1 VQDVQYLAPVG
12 CSDHCI
18 IHVSC
23 EWESPRGLTNDP
35 KLNYTKGDYSGFR
48 NFITDCL
55 KTTDHITLS
64 DVEQASSTLK
74 LIILE
79 GTHQFV
85 PFSKGTAWK
94 RKSNWTCPIDDHTR
108 LLIKRKHRLWTRYIK
123 TREPSTLNNYR
134 VTRNAIKQIIRNQEK
149 AHQQAIAAECK
160 LNPKKFWGYVKSK
173 SNTKN
178 AMGNIKVCNGNGQ
191 TEIIVDDDRKSNA
204 FADYFST
211 VFRHEP
217 DSEFQKLP
225 NINYSFPMTDLEI
238 SCDIVREKLIRLK
251 TDKSPGPDNIHPRV
265 LKELHDLLA
274 EPIAKLYNLSL
285 KSGKLPE
292 DWRQSTITAIHK
304 KGSKS
309 SVTNYR
315 PIALTSIICK
325 SLESIIRDHI
335 MDYFNKNKLF
345 SNKQFGFINGR
356 STVLQLL
363 NVLDAWTA
371 SLESGGNI
379 DAIYTDFEKA
389 FDKVP
394 HKRLLSKLQ
403 AYGISDE
410 IVSWIKDF
418 LCNRNQRVRINGKF
432 SSWHKV
438 LSGIPQG
445 SVLGPLLFIIYIN
458 DLVELCEKN
467 ANIFLFADDA
477 KLFKH
482 IECRIDHLALQEAC
496 NTLSNWSNQWL
507 LPLNVNKC
515 ILLRLG
521 KTNNLEHYD
530 DYYLTLNNITSKLST
545 VTSVKDLGVIID
557 ERLNFNEHI
566 HTKINKAYSILGI
579 IKRNFKHMDCYTFIK
594 LYKTMVRS
602 HLEYA
607 VSVWA
612 PSRTGKIDDLERV
625 QRRATKMIKQCRK
638 MSYTDRLKYLKLP
651 TLTYR
656 RVRGD
661 MVEVYKIL
669 TQKYDNNVTL
679 DLCLSNCTTTRGN
692 SLKLATVRPH
702 LDIRKYSFSVRTVSV
717 WNSLPDSVITSDSIN
732 TFKNALDKYWHNE
745 DILYN
750 YRAKLSG
757 IGIRGL
763 DI

>member
-1 VQDVQYLAPVG
+1 
-12 CSDHCI
+12 
-18 IHVSC
+18 
-23 EWESPRGLTNDP
+23 
-35 KLNYTKGDYSGFR
+35 
-48 NFITDCL
+48 
-55 KTTDHITLS
+55 
-64 DVEQASSTLK
+64 
-74 LIILE
+74 
-79 GTHQFV
+79 
-85 PFSKGTAWK
+85 
-94 RKSNWTCPIDDHTR
+94 
-108 LLIKRKHRLWTRYIK
+108 
-123 TREPSTLNNYR
+123 
-134 VTRNAIKQIIRNQEK
+134 
-149 AHQQAIAAECK
+149 
-160 LNPKKFWGYVKSK
+160 
-173 SNTKN
+173 
-178 AMGNIKVCNGNGQ
+178 
-191 TEIIVDDDRKSNA
+191 
-204 FADYFST
+204 
-211 VFRHEP
+211 
-217 DSEFQKLP
+217 
-225 NINYSFPMTDLEI
+225 
-238 SCDIVREKLIRLK
+238 
-251 TDKSPGPDNIHPRV
+251 
-265 LKELHDLLA
+265 
-274 EPIAKLYNLSL
+274 
-285 KSGKLPE
+285 
-292 DWRQSTITAIHK
+292 
-304 KGSKS
+304 
-309 SVTNYR
+309 
-315 PIALTSIICK
+315 
-325 SLESIIRDHI
+325 
-335 MDYFNKNKLF
+335 
-345 SNKQFGFINGR
+345 
-356 STVLQLL
+356 
-363 NVLDAWTA
+363 
-371 SLESGGNI
+371 
-379 DAIYTDFEKA
+379 
-389 FDKVP
+389 
-394 HKRLLSKLQ
+394 
-403 AYGISDE
+403 
-410 IVSWIKDF
+410 
-418 LCNRNQRVRINGKF
+418 
-432 SSWHKV
+432 
-438 LSGIPQG
+438 
-445 SVLGPLLFIIYIN
+445 
-458 DLVELCEKN
+458 LVELCEKN

-515 ILLRLG
+515 ILLRIG

-692 SLKLATVRPH
+692 ALKLATVRPH